1 MRLTKEE
8 FVYALNKYKSMVET
22 NTKVMNLLD
31 VAPESDLFSAA
42 DEYYELLR
50 KMCDFPDDTLDS
62 ALEHY
67 CWELNFGEFARYTD
81 PATPEE
87 LYDWIASET
96 GVI

>member
-8 FVYALNKYKSMVET
+8 FVKALNTYESLWRADSHLMD
-22 NTKVMNLLD
+22 LLNIE
-31 VAPESDLFSAA
+31 PESGLFNATN
-42 DEYYELLR
+42 EYYELLR
-50 KMCDFPDDTLDS
+50 KLCDFPDDLDS

-67 CWELNFGEFARYTD
+67 CWEQDFGESARYTD